1 MISDVSKCIN
11 ITRVQS
17 PKQTFHTL
25 KIIFIFCFVLFCFA
39 RCTSPLFSVL
49 CLYLFLLRPLSFSPS
64 FLPWS
69 PCNDVN
75 LSQTFLR
82 RRKTR
87 RRSCLLSSVYAE
99 RRRKQGERERRE
111 ETRRKERTGGRKG
124 EKEGRGEEREKNE
137 TGVVDVAVAV
147 GRGVS
152 YLARAALLK
161 HPWVAV
167 SGATTTLRAA

>member
-1 MISDVSKCIN
+1 MIWDVSKCIN

-25 KIIFIFCFVLFCFA
+25 KIIFCFA

-64 FLPWS
+64 FLPRS
-69 PCNDVN
+69 PCYDVN

-99 RRRKQGERERRE
+99 RRRE
-111 ETRRKERTGGRKG
+111 GGRK
-124 EKEGRGEEREKNE
+124 EKGKDGRKRGGRRGQEGGREGRGEEREKNE